1 MSSKP
6 SNKPLSK
13 AFFTFLWLLLLTAGV
28 ARAQTS
34 SGTLQ
39 GTVTDPRG
47 SVIAGA
53 AVKAQALDTGLVRE
67 AVTEDSGLYVINFLP
82 VGRYVV
88 TVTARGFKAARLQNV
103 VLEIGQTRTL
113 DVAME
118 VGEVE
123 QTVEITEGAPPL
135 ERDSA
140 VIGTVIQSQ
149 QIREL
154 PLNGRNWA
162 GLMLLA
168 PGAINTGEGNH
179 LSIRF
184 VGRARDDNNW
194 SFDGIDSTG
203 VKDPRQE
210 ASLRLVISMDS
221 ISEFRVNSTLYSADS
236 GGGAGGQV
244 QVISR
249 GGTNNF
255 RGSIFEFLRNDAF
268 DARTFV
274 DLTDR
279 DGDGRA
285 DLPPFRMNQ
294 FGGNIGGP
302 LSKDRTF
309 FFFNYEGIRQR
320 QGQTFTSAVP
330 NAATRAAIAATSPAL
345 ARIVAGYPVGTR
357 SRNSTTDDT
366 VAERTF
372 ETREDSAALRFDHR
386 FSDKNSFY
394 ARYSVDDAV
403 LRVPLDAGTGL
414 RTDRVRPHNFVMQF
428 QRIFTPTV
436 INEAKLG
443 FNRSP
448 LTRVNSGP
456 FLEQFSVAGF
466 MTLQRNQETTEAG
479 TSYSLVDN
487 LSVLRGRHNL
497 KFGGEVRR
505 IHVNVGE
512 GEPATVTYTSLA
524 NFQNNRVDSF
534 TLNPFPV
541 RGGRRWYY
549 FAYAQDDFKWK
560 PNLTLNL
567 GLRYEYY
574 SVVHEVKDRARVF
587 ALECGGFCPPGT
599 PFYNPDRNN
608 FAPRLGL
615 AWAPTVFKDR
625 TVIRA
630 GYGVFFGP
638 GQNDDVFAAID
649 SSADRITLDR
659 TLAPN
664 LTYPVTPFLP
674 LALTAGATP
683 RALDRYRRDLYS
695 QNYSLSIQ
703 QQLPWNFVTQV
714 GYVGGQGHKLFSRSF
729 INVVNPATGQRPL
742 PAFGRIDYKAND
754 GNSNFHGLQ
763 VSLHR
768 QFTGG
773 LLVGAQYMWS
783 HSINDGSV
791 GGGEAAEPQNV
802 SNRRADRAN
811 SAQDIR
817 HTLTTNWV
825 YELPFGRGRR
835 YLKDG
840 VAEWFFG
847 GWELTGL
854 AQART
859 GRQLTISTPRTT
871 SAGDLPDRNNTNQRP
886 DLVPGASL
894 IPSGGQT
901 ADRWIN
907 PAAFRI
913 PPLGRWGTA
922 GRSLL
927 TGPGL
932 VQFDVGLGK
941 RVPFSEGRS
950 VEFRWEAFNVFN
962 RTQLGNP
969 NTSFVVADPAR
980 CRAGDQAGCVVDANF
995 GRITAPANRTFGTG
1009 TNRQMQFML
1018 RVNF

>member
-1 MSSKP
+1 MPGKSISQIFV
-6 SNKPLSK
+6 SGLCS
-13 AFFTFLWLLLLTAGV
+13 LLFAAGL
-28 ARAQTS
+28 AWGQTS

-39 GTVTDPRG
+39 GTITDPKG
-47 SVIAGA
+47 SVILRAV
-53 AVKAQALDTGLVRE
+53 VKAQAVETGLVRE
-67 AVTEDSGLYVINFLP
+67 ALTEESGLYVLNFLP

-88 TVTARGFKAARLQNV
+88 TVTAQGFRAARLQNIL
-103 VLEIGQTRTL
+103 LEIGQTRTL
-113 DVAME
+113 DLTLE
-118 VGEVE
+118 VGELEQMVE
-123 QTVEITEGAPPL
+123 VVESSPPL

-140 VIGTVIQSQ
+140 VIGTVVQSQ
-149 QIREL
+149 QIKEL

-184 VGRARDDNNW
+184 VGRSRDDNNW

-221 ISEFRVNSTLYSADS
+221 ISEFRVNSALYAADS

-244 QVISR
+244 QVVSR
-249 GGTNNF
+249 NGTNTF
-255 RGSIFEFLRNDAF
+255 RGSVFEFLRNDAF
-268 DARTFV
+268 DARVFV
-274 DLTDR
+274 DP
-279 DGDGRA
+279 GE
-285 DLPPFRMNQ
+285 LPPFRMNQ
-294 FGGNIGGP
+294 FGANVGGP
-302 LSKDRTF
+302 IIKDKTF
-309 FFFNYEGIRQR
+309 FFFNYEGIRQT
-320 QGQTFTSAVP
+320 QGQTFISPVP
-330 NAATRAAIAATSPAL
+330 NAATRAIVAATSPAL
-345 ARIVAGYPVGTR
+345 AAIVNSYPRGTTA
-357 SRNSTTDDT
+357 RNATTDDA

-372 ETREDSAALRFDHR
+372 QTREDSAAVRFDHR
-386 FSDKNSFY
+386 FSDKNSLY
-394 ARYSVDDAV
+394 ARYSLDDGV

-414 RTDRVRPHNFVMQF
+414 RTDRVRPANFVLQF
-428 QRIFTPTV
+428 QRIFSPTV

-448 LTRVNSGP
+448 LSRITSGP
-456 FLEQFSVAGF
+456 FLEQFSVSGF
-466 MTLQRNQETTEAG
+466 MTLTRNQDVTEAG
-479 TSYSLVDN
+479 TSYSFVDN
-487 LSVLRGRHNL
+487 LSLLRGRHNL
-497 KFGGEVRR
+497 RVGGEVRR

-512 GEPATVTYTSLA
+512 GEPITVTYTSLA
-524 NFQNNRVDSF
+524 NFTANRLESF
-534 TLNPFPV
+534 SIAPFPV

-549 FAYAQDDFKWK
+549 FGYAQDDFKWR

-574 SVVHEVKDRARVF
+574 SVVHEVKGRARVF

-599 PFYNPDRNN
+599 PWYKPDYNN

-615 AWAPTVFKDR
+615 AWAPRAFKDK

-649 SSADRITLDR
+649 SSADRISLDR
-659 TLAPN
+659 SQAPN
-664 LTYPVTPFLP
+664 LSYPYTPFLP
-674 LALTAGATP
+674 LAATVGATP
-683 RALDRYRRDLYS
+683 RALQRDRRDLYS
-695 QNYSLSIQ
+695 LNYSLSVQ
-703 QQLPWNFVTQV
+703 QELPQRFVMQV
-714 GYVGGQGHKLFSRSF
+714 GYVGGQGHKLFARSF
-729 INVVNPATGQRPL
+729 INVVDPVTGQRPL
-742 PAFGRIDYKAND
+742 PQFGKIDYKAND
-754 GNSNFHGLQ
+754 GNSSFHGLQ

-768 QFTGG
+768 QFSGG

-802 SNRRADRAN
+802 NDRRGDRGN

-835 YLKDG
+835 YLREG
-840 VAEWFFG
+840 VVEKIFG
-847 GWELTGL
+847 GWQLTGL

-859 GRQLTISTPRTT
+859 GRQLTITTPRTT
-871 SAGDLPDRNNTNQRP
+871 NAGDLPDRNNTNQRP
-886 DLVPGASL
+886 DLVPGVSL
-894 IPSGGQT
+894 TPRGGQT
-901 ADRWIN
+901 VDQWIN
-907 PAAFRI
+907 PAAFMI

-927 TGPGL
+927 PGPGL
-932 VQFDVGLGK
+932 LQFDLGLGK

-962 RTQLGNP
+962 RAQLGNP
-969 NTSFVVADPAR
+969 NTNFVVANPDR
-980 CRAGDQAGCVVDANF
+980 CRAGDAAGCAVDSNF
-995 GRITAPANRTFGTG
+995 GRITSPLNRNFGTG

>member
-1 MSSKP
+1 MRITL
-6 SNKPLSK
+6 LSRI
-13 AFFTFLWLLLLTAGV
+13 LLLGTCLLLPAVSAAEGQTA
-28 ARAQTS
+28 T
-34 SGTLQ
+34 GTLQ
-39 GTVTDPRG
+39 GTVTDPKG
-47 SVIAGA
+47 SVIPG
-53 AVKAQALDTGLVRE
+53 VTIKLQSVDTGLERT
-67 AVTEDSGLYVINFLP
+67 AVTEASGLYVFNFLP
-82 VGRYVV
+82 VGRY
-88 TVTARGFKAARLQNV
+88 TVTTSAPGFKGTKVQNV
-103 VLEIGQTRTL
+103 VVEIGQTRALDLTL
-113 DVAME
+113 E
-118 VGEVE
+118 VGAVE
-123 QTVEITEGAPPL
+123 QTVEVIESAPPL

-140 VIGTVIQSQ
+140 VIGTVIQSK

-184 VGRARDDNNW
+184 VGRSRDDNNW

-244 QVISR
+244 QVVSR
-249 GGTNNF
+249 GGTNKF
-255 RGSIFEFLRNDAF
+255 HGSVYDFLRNDAF
-268 DARTFV
+268 DARVFV
-274 DLTDR
+274 DP
-279 DGDGRA
+279 GE
-285 DLPPFRMNQ
+285 LPPFRMNQ
-294 FGGNIGGP
+294 FGANVGGP
-302 LSKDRTF
+302 ISRDKTF
-309 FFFNYEGIRQR
+309 FYFNYEGIRQT
-320 QGQTFTSAVP
+320 QGQTFISAVP
-330 NAATRAAIAATSPAL
+330 NAATRASVAAASPAL
-345 ARIVAGYPVGTR
+345 AAIVNSFPRGTR
-357 SRNSTTDDT
+357 PRNATTDDA

-372 ETREDSAALRFDHR
+372 QTREDSASLRFDHR
-386 FSDKNSFY
+386 FSAQNSLY
-394 ARYSVDDAV
+394 ARYSVDDGV

-414 RTDRVRPHNFVMQF
+414 RTDRVRPSNFVLQF
-428 QRIFTPTV
+428 QRIFSPTV

-448 LTRVNSGP
+448 LSRITSGP
-456 FLEQFSVAGF
+456 FLEQFSVSGF
-466 MTLQRNQETTEAG
+466 MTLARNQDVTEAG
-479 TSYSLVDN
+479 TSFSFVDN
-487 LSVLRGRHNL
+487 LSLLWGRHNL
-497 KFGGEVRR
+497 RVGGELRR

-512 GEPATVTYTSLA
+512 GEPITVSYSSLA
-524 NFQNNRVDSF
+524 NFTANRLESF
-534 TLNPFPV
+534 SIAPFPV

-549 FAYAQDDFKWK
+549 FGYVQDDFKWR

-587 ALECGGFCPPGT
+587 ALECGGFCPAGT
-599 PFYNPDRNN
+599 PWYKPDRNN
-608 FAPRLGL
+608 FGPRLGL
-615 AWAPTVFKDR
+615 AWAPKVFNDK

-649 SSADRITLDR
+649 SSADRISLDR
-659 TLAPN
+659 ATVPT
-664 LTYPVTPFLP
+664 LTYPFTPFLP
-674 LALTAGATP
+674 LAATVGATP
-683 RALDRYRRDLYS
+683 RALQRDRRDLYS
-695 QNYSLSIQ
+695 LNYSLSVQ
-703 QQLPWNFVTQV
+703 QELPQHFVMQV
-714 GYVGGQGHKLFSRSF
+714 GYVGGQGHKLFARSF
-729 INVVNPATGQRPL
+729 VNVVDPRTGQRPL
-742 PAFGRIDYKAND
+742 PAFGKIDYKANN

-768 QFTGG
+768 QFYNG

-802 SNRRADRAN
+802 SDRAADRGN

-817 HTLTTNWV
+817 HTLTVNWI
-825 YELPFGRGRR
+825 YELPFGQGRR
-835 YLKDG
+835 FLKEG
-840 VAEWFFG
+840 IAEKIFG
-847 GWELTGL
+847 GWQLTGL

-859 GRQLTISTPRTT
+859 GRQLTITTPRTT

-886 DLVPGASL
+886 DLVPDVSL
-894 IPSGGQT
+894 IPPNGQT
-901 ADRWIN
+901 VDLWIN

-913 PPLGRWGTA
+913 PPLGRFGTA

-927 TGPGL
+927 SGPGL
-932 VQFDVGLGK
+932 MQVDVGLGK
-941 RVPFSEGRS
+941 RIPFAETRS

-962 RTQLGNP
+962 RAQLGNP
-969 NTSFVVADPAR
+969 NTNFVVANPDR
-980 CRAGDQAGCVVDANF
+980 CRAGDQTGCVVDSNF
-995 GRITAPANRTFGTG
+995 GRITSPLNRNFGTG